1 MLLSYI
7 HLLWPFNHLLLES
20 ADMERN
26 ICNLCQSS
34 SKDFQ
39 CQYTTLLVPLTLM
52 LIYYWQTI
60 LDDI

>member
-20 ADMERN
+20 VDMERD

-39 CQYTTLLVPLTLM
+39 CQYTTSCTIYSNAYILLANYP
-52 LIYYWQTI
+52 
-60 LDDI
+60 

>member
-39 CQYTTLLVPLTLM
+39 SQYTTLLVPLTLM